1 MEFRGL
7 IMVKKWTHV
16 LLVQVDCTWRNEF
29 IISVPAS
36 SGWHWYLLIV
46 FNRQIHVC
54 LFSLQYIPT
63 SLLAQYQLLT
73 VLFQLFLSSWFSS
86 ISFLSRRLTC
96 LLCCAFCKLHSIVS
110 LSKLFLRIE
119 LFFLT
124 IGGNLDGA
132 IRGWPKSPV
141 SPNV

>member
-1 MEFRGL
+1 MGIWFQKQG
-7 IMVKKWTHV
+7 THI
-16 LLVQVDCTWRNEF
+16 LLVQVDCTWCDEL

-36 SGWHWYLLIV
+36 GGWHWYLLIV

-63 SLLAQYQLLT
+63 SLLPQYQLLT
-73 VLFQLFLSSWFSS
+73 VLFQLFLSSWLSS
-86 ISFLSRRLTC
+86 ISFQSRKLTC